1 MERPRVIHDFYG
13 FPRELFDFNY
23 PAPGAPDVALE
34 VTDLVKPS
42 YVGLDHDSWG
52 LNHGTWSVLAHV
64 FPDASVPVLQ
74 LSLHAGQGPQYHLDL
89 GRKLAPLRDT
99 RVFVLGSGNVV
110 HNLRRV
116 NPACAEQAYDWG
128 QRFNAE
134 VRRIMTTAPG
144 GLTRIAPGLRAVGSD
159 ARALPAALHL
169 AGPCEASGQAAT
181 ALAEGATM
189 GSLTMT
195 SYALGWAPDRQVMTG
210 ASAAGLPDAARGP
223 TGTDESLTGHR
234 RDAGRRSPYRDES
247 LPCSRSAQG
256 SLAQRVEVQHRQAA
270 VLQLQQPRFLQLPER
285 AVAARPRHAG
295 QGGDFLLRDLPMGV
309 PVRVEP
315 RMEPAGQRTQH
326 PVGHPALH
334 EPVHALVE
342 LVQQEQLKCRS
353 VA

>member
-1 MERPRVIHDFYG
+1 M
-13 FPRELFDFNY
+13 
-23 PAPGAPDVALE
+23 ALE
-34 VTDLVKPS
+34 VADLVKPS

-116 NPACAEQAYDWG
+116 NPAYAEQAYDWG
-128 QRFNAE
+128 QRFDAE
-134 VRRIMTTAPG
+134 VGRIMTTAPG
-144 GLTRIAPGLRAVGSD
+144 WLTRIASHPDYALSAPTPEHFLPLYTSCGC
-159 ARALPAALHL
+159 ARRVARRPRLSPKARQWA
-169 AGPCEASGQAAT
+169 
-181 ALAEGATM
+181 
-189 GSLTMT
+189 LTMT
-195 SYALGWAPDRQVMTG
+195 SYALGWVPDRQVTTG
-210 ASAAGLPDAARGP
+210 ASAAGLPDAATVP

-270 VLQLQQPRFLQLPER
+270 VLQLQQPRLLQLPEH

-315 RMEPAGQRTQH
+315 RMEHAGQRAQH

-342 LVQQEQLKCRS
+342 LVQQERLKCS
-353 VA
+353 LAA